1 MHLLQETLFPPPGFP
16 PVLYLGIRN
25 PAFPRRVQVAHDG
38 PDGRGVVHL
47 MEDDILT
54 TDTYFG
60 SFYCSYWNAY
70 TVITSVAVTVQ
81 FHGAGLIRVFE
92 DNGAG
97 ISLLVQH
104 ELLSDGRNP
113 ILVEFTP
120 LNLAASPFATKIP
133 PSRIFVEFEAT
144 RTSYLIALNFVSPQP
159 PVHQVTLSLGLCTFN
174 QEAYFARTAEHIATL
189 VANEPAVS
197 QVFVVNQGAPFKSAR
212 VAELLAGPKITTI
225 SQRNLGGCGGFTRSL
240 REALAAEPR
249 ATHHLMMDDD
259 IVLDERLISRAI
271 QFLRYAERDIALGG
285 SMLESLRPTVMY
297 EAGAFLRSNNT
308 IMPYCNNVDMAD
320 PGQLYHFNTP
330 VDTDYNAW
338 WFCVLPL
345 EPAARA
351 GLPAPIFIRGD
362 DFEYGQRL
370 AAMGVPT
377 VTLPGVAVWHEPFYA
392 KPPGWQDYYDL
403 RNRLIFGAT
412 YGNKVSQLS
421 LMHVLGLISTAVL
434 THQYQ
439 SAELRLKAVTDFLT
453 GPEAMFGPDAET
465 THKAIMALAKLHAPE
480 KLPQDPW
487 ASLPESPV
495 KPKPEG
501 LRALAAGYL
510 KSALITIF
518 LPATG
523 GSAIF
528 VDHDAHPA
536 NTAGRSYVLTN
547 GPRTFHLMLRP
558 RRRRTVGLLWRAVK
572 LGRRF
577 RRERTAIGADWAAN
591 IATYHGDAYWGR
603 VFGDNASGDQPAPQT
618 ASAPHTA
625 KSPQTVRAPQPP
637 QTAAN
642 QPDQLSAGHSAG
654 MTRS

>member
-25 PAFPRRVQVAHDG
+25 PSFPRRVQVAYDG

-70 TVITSVAVTVQ
+70 TVITSVAVTLQ
-81 FHGAGLIRVFE
+81 FYGAGRVRVFE
-92 DNGAG
+92 DSGTG

-104 ELLSDGRNP
+104 ELVSDGRNP

-120 LNLAASPFATKIP
+120 LNLAESPFSTKIP

-144 RTSYLIALNFVSPQP
+144 RTSYLIALNFVSSQP

-197 QVFVVNQGAPFKSAR
+197 QVFVVNQGAPFQSIR
-212 VAELLAGPKITTI
+212 VADLLAGPKMTTI

-240 REALAAEPR
+240 REALAAKPR

-285 SMLESLRPTVMY
+285 SMLDSLRPTVMY
-297 EAGAFLRSNNT
+297 EAGAFLTPNNR
-308 IMPYCNNVDMAD
+308 IKPYCHNSDMAD
-320 PGQLYHFNTP
+320 PGQLHHFNAP
-330 VDTDYNAW
+330 VDTDYNGW
-338 WFCVLPL
+338 WFCMLPL

-362 DFEYGQRL
+362 DYEYSQRL
-370 AAMGVPT
+370 AEMGVLT

-412 YGNKVSQLS
+412 HANKVSQPS
-421 LMHVLGLISTAVL
+421 LMHLLGMVSTATL

-439 SAELRLKAVTDFLT
+439 LAELRLKAIEDFLA
-453 GPEAMFGPDAET
+453 GPKVLFGPDAET
-465 THKAIMALAKLHAPE
+465 THRAILALAKAHAPE

-487 ASLPESPV
+487 ASMPGSLVE
-495 KPKPEG
+495 PKPEG
-501 LRALAAGYL
+501 LRALAASYL
-510 KSALITIF
+510 KSALTTIF

-528 VDHDAHPA
+528 VDADAHPA

-558 RRRRTVGLLWRAVK
+558 RRGRAFALLWKSVR
-572 LGRRF
+572 LGQRF
-577 RRERTAIGADWAAN
+577 RRERVAAGADWAAN
-591 IATYHGDAYWGR
+591 IATYRSGDYWAG
-603 VFGDNASGDQPAPQT
+603 VFGAAAPEAGPNPAILPEV
-618 ASAPHTA
+618 AVAPA
-625 KSPQTVRAPQPP
+625 LKQARLVE
-637 QTAAN
+637 
-642 QPDQLSAGHSAG
+642 
-654 MTRS
+654 